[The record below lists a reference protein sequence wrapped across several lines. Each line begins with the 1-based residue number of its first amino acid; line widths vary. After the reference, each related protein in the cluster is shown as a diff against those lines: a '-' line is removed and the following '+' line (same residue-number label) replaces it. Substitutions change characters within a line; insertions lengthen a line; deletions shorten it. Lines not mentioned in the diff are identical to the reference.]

1 MGPGELNS
9 VIAFLAVPLCV
20 FCSSCFDFL
29 VLLFLTGTWFRRII
43 TEKSRANNMVTQAK
57 KGKTFVLD
65 TNVTKVILCSGK
77 IYYELYHAR
86 NRKLKSK
93 HSAERSNAKK
103 ITIVRLE
110 QLAPF
115 PMDRVASA
123 VNNFPG
129 AEVAWVQEEPK
140 NQGAYSY
147 IIPRFQTSMKYFYR
161 GTEGDLP
168 LLKYIGRPVSA
179 TTAGGS
185 FRLHGNEQR
194 DLIERALS

>member
-1 MGPGELNS
+1 
-9 VIAFLAVPLCV
+9 
-20 FCSSCFDFL
+20 
-29 VLLFLTGTWFRRII
+29 
-43 TEKSRANNMVTQAK
+43 MVTQDK
-57 KGKTFVLD
+57 KGKTFELD

-86 NRKLKSK
+86 NRKLKAK

-147 IIPRFQTSMKYFYR
+147 IVPRFQTSMKYFYR
-161 GTEGDLP
+161 GTEGGTEGDLP

-194 DLIERALS
+194 DLIERALAV